1 MGRNRSS
8 AHTKA
13 QRAGRER
20 DRNRCQV
27 CGSKDHVEGH
37 HIVDH
42 QFGGAASVDNII
54 ALYFRL
60 LCLSKSLEW
69 LPKRTRRIIFCSGSF
84 QMRRKSSSI

>member
-20 DRNRCQV
+20 DRNQCQV

-37 HIVDH
+37 HI
-42 QFGGAASVDNII
+42 I
-54 ALYFRL
+54 ATNGTLHSFFQKL
-60 LCLSKSLEW
+60 LAEVPPLN
-69 LPKRTRRIIFCSGSF
+69 
-84 QMRRKSSSI
+84 M

>member
-20 DRNRCQV
+20 DGNRCQV
-27 CGSKDHVEGH
+27 CGSRDHVGGH

-42 QFGGAASVDNII
+42 QIGGAASIDNII
-54 ALYFRL
+54 AL
-60 LCLSKSLEW
+60 CHKHH
-69 LPKRTRRIIFCSGSF
+69 KDVHSGKLDVF
-84 QMRRKSSSI
+84 KI

>member
-37 HIVDH
+37 HILNY
-42 QFGGAASVDNII
+42 QFGGAANIDNIVT
-54 ALYFRL
+54 
-60 LCLSKSLEW
+60 LCHECHTQVHRGNIDIVK
-69 LPKRTRRIIFCSGSF
+69 F
-84 QMRRKSSSI
+84 